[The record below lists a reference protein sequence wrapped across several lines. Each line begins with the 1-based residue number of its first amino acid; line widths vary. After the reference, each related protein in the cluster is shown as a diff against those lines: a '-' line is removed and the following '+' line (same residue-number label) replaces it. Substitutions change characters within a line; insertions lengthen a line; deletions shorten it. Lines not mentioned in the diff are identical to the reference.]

1 MRDIQQPLVPAAAPT
16 PGRGQHADRVLRL
29 LRESGPM
36 TRGELGARCGL
47 SRTTLYEVTGRLVDS
62 GLVIATVADTG
73 RRRPGRPA
81 EKLAVNPAVG
91 RLLGIDFGRRHV
103 RLAAITAAGDEI
115 STVGGTHSP
124 AAPWSERIA
133 VARRLAAGLTGSVP
147 RLGPLGDVGVAVADP
162 ATVSLAADGDRALAD
177 MLGRSLGARVRLGNG
192 PRLAA
197 LAETVW
203 GAAKGLTDVLYLEL
217 SDQVGGGLVTGGA
230 LHRGAHGRSGG
241 FGHILAEVAGA
252 PCSCG
257 GRGCLQTVASTTAVL
272 DAYRA
277 APDLPQLAA
286 ALSAGEK
293 AAHAV
298 VRRAAIHTGRVL
310 AGLVKALGPSMVVV
324 GGELVTLGPPLMK
337 PLENEVR
344 ANAVTYRSPPETPV
358 RRAELGDF
366 AAAVGAASLLRSPSD
381 AASIP
386 SA

>member
-1 MRDIQQPLVPAAAPT
+1 
-16 PGRGQHADRVLRL
+16 
-29 LRESGPM
+29 M

-47 SRTTLYEVTGRLVDS
+47 SRTTLYKVAGRLVDS
-62 GLVIATVADTG
+62 GLVIATVPDTEP
-73 RRRPGRPA
+73 RRPGRPA
-81 EKLAVNPAVG
+81 EKLALNPAAG
-91 RLLGIDFGRRHV
+91 RLLGIDFGRHHV
-103 RLAAITAAGDEI
+103 RLAAITVAGNEI

-133 VARRLAAGLTGSVP
+133 IARRLAAGLTGAVS
-147 RLGPLGDVGVAVADP
+147 RLGPLGDVGVSVADP
-162 ATVSLAADGDRALAD
+162 ATASFASDDERALAD
-177 MLGRSLGARVRLGNG
+177 MLGRGLGARVRLGNG
-192 PRLAA
+192 PPLAA

-217 SDQVGGGLVTGGA
+217 SDRVGGGLVTGGV
-230 LHRGAHGRSGG
+230 LHRGTHGRSGG
-241 FGHILAEVAGA
+241 FGHILAEPAGA

-272 DAYRA
+272 DAFRSA
-277 APDLPQLAA
+277 ADLPRLAA
-286 ALSAGEK
+286 ALSAGEV

-310 AGLVKALGPSMVVV
+310 AGLAKALGPSMVVV
-324 GGELVTLGPPLMK
+324 GGELVTLGLPLMK

-344 ANAVTYRSPPETPV
+344 ANSVTYRSPPLMPV

-366 AAAVGAASLLRSPSD
+366 ATAVGAASLLQSPSD

>member
-1 MRDIQQPLVPAAAPT
+1 
-16 PGRGQHADRVLRL
+16 
-29 LRESGPM
+29 M

-62 GLVIATVADTG
+62 GLVIATVPDTG

-162 ATVSLAADGDRALAD
+162 AAVSLAADGDRALAD
-177 MLGRSLGARVRLGNG
+177 MLGRGLGARVRLGNG

-230 LHRGAHGRSGG
+230 LHRGAHGRSGA

-272 DAYRA
+272 DAYQA
-277 APDLPQLAA
+277 AADLPQLAA
-286 ALSAGEK
+286 ALSAGEE

-298 VRRAAIHTGRVL
+298 VRRAAVHTGRVL
-310 AGLVKALGPSMVVV
+310 AGLAKALGPSMVVV

-344 ANAVTYRSPPETPV
+344 ANAVTYRSPPDTPV

>member
-1 MRDIQQPLVPAAAPT
+1 
-16 PGRGQHADRVLRL
+16 
-29 LRESGPM
+29 M

-47 SRTTLYEVTGRLVDS
+47 SRTTLYKVAGRLVDS
-62 GLVIATVADTG
+62 GLVIATVSDAEP
-73 RRRPGRPA
+73 RRPGRPA
-81 EKLAVNPAVG
+81 EKLALNPAAG
-91 RLLGIDFGRRHV
+91 RHLGIDFGRCHV
-103 RLAAITAAGDEI
+103 RLAAITVAGDEI

-133 VARRLAAGLTGSVP
+133 VARLLAARLAGAVP
-147 RLGPLGDVGVAVADP
+147 RLGLLGDVGVSVAVP
-162 ATVSLAADGDRALAD
+162 ATVPFAGQDERALAD
-177 MLGRSLGARVRLGNG
+177 MLGRGLGARVRLGDG

-217 SDQVGGGLVTGGA
+217 SERVGGGLVTGGV
-230 LHRGAHGRSGG
+230 LHRSAHGRSGA
-241 FGHILAEVAGA
+241 FGHILAEPAGA

-272 DAYRA
+272 EAFRVA
-277 APDLPQLAA
+277 ADLPQLAA
-286 ALSAGEK
+286 ALSAGEE

-298 VRRAAIHTGRVL
+298 VRRAAIHAGRVL
-310 AGLVKALGPSMVVV
+310 AGLAKALGPSMVVV

-344 ANAVTYRSPPETPV
+344 ANVVTYRSSPQMPV

-381 AASIP
+381 AASTQ
-386 SA
+386 SARA